1 MKTRKIMIQTKAPGK
16 KLQGQINGKE
26 IGNLSEKGFRVMIVK
41 EFQNIEYRMEKMQ
54 ETLTKTWNK

>member
-16 KLQGQINGKE
+16 KLQDQINGKE

>member
-1 MKTRKIMIQTKAPGK
+1 MIQAKEPGK
-16 KLQGQINGKE
+16 KLQEQINGKE

-54 ETLTKTWNK
+54 ETLTKT